1 MNSSH
6 SFVDSYIAHRLLL
19 HSPRDTSCVPASKLP
34 QGTGHTKPS
43 NMGLPTSM
51 RALVLDAINKTAAVQ
66 RIPLPRPGRDE
77 VLVKVHS
84 IALNPVDALYVSN
97 PLGQSG
103 RTIGSDFSGTVVSV
117 PTTSTLHS
125 GDRVAGFLQGACSV
139 NDRPG
144 AFTEYLICPADLL
157 WLVPASM
164 TFEQAATVSLCAL
177 TAAQA
182 IFYRMGLLQPFAWCS
197 STSSRPTSPTPMPTP
212 MESRNP
218 RYFFI
223 YGASTSVGLY
233 AAQLVRSI
241 PTFATDGRPIVLI
254 GAASKARFKALS
266 AAPYNYDHL
275 VDYRE
280 AEWPTQ
286 ILDITGGN
294 GVDFA
299 YDCISEGSTV
309 GQTASVL
316 NSKGKLAIV
325 RSREGGAWTSDDLR
339 GGIEPSY
346 GAVWEGLGEAVQYQ
360 GMSLLASK
368 EARGFAV
375 AFYEWL
381 SSGKA
386 RVMTTPVRLMP
397 GGLEKVVE
405 DGLTLLGPGSMDD
418 RGKGRNEEWMKPVSV
433 EKLVYHV
440 SAA

>member
-1 MNSSH
+1 
-6 SFVDSYIAHRLLL
+6 
-19 HSPRDTSCVPASKLP
+19 
-34 QGTGHTKPS
+34 
-43 NMGLPTSM
+43 M
-51 RALVLDAINKTAAVQ
+51 RALILDAERKTARVQ
-66 RIPLPRPGRDE
+66 RIPVPTPGRDE

-97 PLGQSG
+97 PLGESG

-144 AFTEYLICPADLL
+144 AFAEYLVCPTDLM
-157 WLVPASM
+157 WVIPATM
-164 TFEQAATVSLCAL
+164 TFEEGATVSLCAL

-182 IFYRMGLLQPFAWCS
+182 IFHRMGLPQPFAWCS
-197 STSSRPTSPTPMPTP
+197 STSSRPTSPTPTPTP

-223 YGASTSVGLY
+223 YGASTSVGMY
-233 AAQLVRSI
+233 AAQLVHSI
-241 PTFATDGRPIVLI
+241 PTFATDGRPVVLI
-254 GAASKARFKALS
+254 GAASKARFDVLKQG
-266 AAPYNYDHL
+266 PYSYDHL

-280 AEWPTQ
+280 AEWPIQ
-286 ILDITGGN
+286 VLNFTGRN

-299 YDCISEGSTV
+299 YDCISESSTV
-309 GQTASVL
+309 EQTASVL
-316 NSKGKLAIV
+316 NGKGKMAIV
-325 RSREGGAWTSDDLR
+325 RSREGGAWESADFRTD
-339 GGIEPSY
+339 IEPSY
-346 GAVWEGLGEAVQYQ
+346 GAVWEGLGAPVQYQ
-360 GMSLLASK
+360 GMSLPASK

-386 RVMTTPVRLMP
+386 RIEPSPVRMMP
-397 GGLEKVVE
+397 GGLDRVVE
-405 DGLTLLGPGSMDD
+405 NGLALLGPGSMDD
-418 RGKGRNEEWMKPVSV
+418 RSKGRKENWMRPVSM

-440 SAA
+440 SAVDGK

>member
-1 MNSSH
+1 
-6 SFVDSYIAHRLLL
+6 
-19 HSPRDTSCVPASKLP
+19 
-34 QGTGHTKPS
+34 
-43 NMGLPTSM
+43 MGLPTSM
-51 RALVLDAINKTAAVQ
+51 RALTLDATNKTATVQ
-66 RIPLPRPGRDE
+66 RVPVPTPGRDE

-139 NDRPG
+139 NPRPG
-144 AFTEYLICPADLL
+144 AFAKYLICPNDLM
-157 WLVPASM
+157 WVIPAHM
-164 TFEQAATVSLCAL
+164 TFEQAATISLCAL

-182 IFYRMGLLQPFAWCS
+182 IFYRIGLPQPFAWNARYIS
-197 STSSRPTSPTPMPTP
+197 SKRLTCPTPMSTP
-212 MESRNP
+212 MEKKTP

-223 YGASTSVGLY
+223 YGASTSVALY
-233 AAQLVRSI
+233 AAQLVHSI

-254 GAASKARFKALS
+254 GAASKARFDALS
-266 AAPYNYDHL
+266 AAPYCYDHL

-280 AEWPTQ
+280 AGWPIQVLNLTKRK
-286 ILDITGGN
+286 

-309 GQTASVL
+309 EQTASVL
-316 NSKGKLAIV
+316 NGMGKLAIV
-325 RSREGGAWTSDDLR
+325 RSREGGAWRSEDLR
-339 GGIEPSY
+339 SDIEPSY

-360 GMSLLASK
+360 GMSLPASE

-386 RVMTTPVRLMP
+386 RVEPSPVRLMP
-397 GGLEKVVE
+397 GGLERVVE
-405 DGLTLLGPGSMDD
+405 DGLALLGPGSMGD
-418 RGKGRNEEWMKPVSV
+418 RGEGRDEEWMRPVSM

-440 SAA
+440 